1 LRDELSDL
9 DRVLGLELVQLA
21 HSGQLRSLR
30 PIERKSAT
38 TLVVD
43 GREVLDFASD
53 NFLGLATDPR
63 VANAATAA
71 LAQQRTGSAGTRLAS
86 GNAAFHTELER
97 EIARFR
103 RAEAALLFPSGYLTS
118 IGALP
123 ALAGHDDVIYTDA
136 QVNASLVDAA
146 TLSGATV
153 RSFRHNDLESLE
165 QMLSIDRTSF
175 RRKWI
180 VADSVLSTDGDPFPL
195 DELVAIARGAGAFTY
210 VDDSNGIGV
219 LGAEGRG
226 AAEHYNVERRVDVVV
241 GSLGKAFGVAGG
253 FVSGSTVLIRYLMNR
268 ARPFVFSTAAP
279 PALAAAVIEAIHI
292 SESEPWRRKRLKENA
307 RALVDG
313 LKEMGF
319 ATPPEPAGHI
329 ASIPVGDSAA
339 VATTADVLRDRGFLV
354 GALRPPVVPPGSARV
369 RVSVSA
375 AHHPDQIEDLLEAM
389 ELVLRPR
396 GLRLGS
402 RATPPPPPDRD
413 VLNERT
419 DDYVPRQ
426 AARE

>member
-1 LRDELSDL
+1 
-9 DRVLGLELVQLA
+9 
-21 HSGQLRSLR
+21 
-30 PIERKSAT
+30 
-38 TLVVD
+38 
-43 GREVLDFASD
+43 
-53 NFLGLATDPR
+53 
-63 VANAATAA
+63 
-71 LAQQRTGSAGTRLAS
+71 
-86 GNAAFHTELER
+86 
-97 EIARFR
+97 
-103 RAEAALLFPSGYLTS
+103 
-118 IGALP
+118 
-123 ALAGHDDVIYTDA
+123 
-136 QVNASLVDAA
+136 
-146 TLSGATV
+146 
-153 RSFRHNDLESLE
+153 
-165 QMLSIDRTSF
+165 
-175 RRKWI
+175 
-180 VADSVLSTDGDPFPL
+180 
-195 DELVAIARGAGAFTY
+195 
-210 VDDSNGIGV
+210 
-219 LGAEGRG
+219 
-226 AAEHYNVERRVDVVV
+226 
-241 GSLGKAFGVAGG
+241 
-253 FVSGSTVLIRYLMNR
+253 
-268 ARPFVFSTAAP
+268 
-279 PALAAAVIEAIHI
+279 
-292 SESEPWRRKRLKENA
+292 
-307 RALVDG
+307 